1 MDEIDNKL
9 QDTPENVRLLNEKL
23 GITSRDCLFNSSG
36 ISSINELF
44 ESSKRDFELLCRD
57 ISDQKDEIEKAESAA
72 NSSFETFKNVSSG
85 CCGDTKLA
93 AMENTALAVSNFSD
107 TIGSMKQLVDRGN
120 AIIEKLYDA
129 IVSTDILDPD
139 ILSSV
144 ANIIHS
150 VRETNDNLIQF
161 GVQKMTLE
169 QQYRLAI
176 ETEKLKHQHSL
187 EKEFFKWKLKQQE
200 IELKARIK
208 REEEERKTVS
218 VSITDTQSKGTTVW
232 SQSNAVEIM
241 RKESEN
247 V

>member
-1 MDEIDNKL
+1 MDETSKNL

-23 GITSRDCLFNSSG
+23 GITSREHLFNSAG
-36 ISSINELF
+36 VSSINELF

-57 ISDQKDEIEKAESAA
+57 ITEQKSEIERAETEA
-72 NSSFETFKNVSSG
+72 NTTFDTFKNISNGCGSG
-85 CCGDTKLA
+85 TKLA

-107 TIGSMKQLVDRGN
+107 TICAMKQLVDRGN

-161 GVQKMTLE
+161 GMQKMTLE
-169 QQYRLAI
+169 QNYRLAI
-176 ETEKLKHQHSL
+176 ETEKIKHQHSL
-187 EKEFFKWKLKQQE
+187 EKEYFKWKLKQQE
-200 IELKARIK
+200 IELKAKIK

-218 VSITDTQSKGTTVW
+218 VSISDTPKEGTTIW
-232 SQSNAVEIM
+232 SQSNIVEMM
-241 RKESEN
+241 RKENEN
-247 V
+247 E